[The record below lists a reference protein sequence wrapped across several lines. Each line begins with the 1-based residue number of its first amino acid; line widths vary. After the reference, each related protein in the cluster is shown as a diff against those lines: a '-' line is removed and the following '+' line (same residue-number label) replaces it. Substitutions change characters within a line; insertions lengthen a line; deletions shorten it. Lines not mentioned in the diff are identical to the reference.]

1 MIVLAV
7 VVVVLATPLYF
18 VVVLDDDDSEDD
30 DDVIGDGDVDAFISA
45 AAAAEV
51 TDVCPW
57 IIMMTI
63 VEMPAVSSE
72 LLLMLLLYT

>member
-7 VVVVLATPLYF
+7 AVVVLASPLYF
-18 VVVLDDDDSEDD
+18 VVLDDDDSEDD
-30 DDVIGDGDVDAFISA
+30 YDVTDDNDVDALVSA
-45 AAAAEV
+45 AVAAV
-51 TDVCPW
+51 LDVCPW

>member
-7 VVVVLATPLYF
+7 LVLATPLYF
-18 VVVLDDDDSEDD
+18 VVVVLDDDDSDGDDVTVDD
-30 DDVIGDGDVDAFISA
+30 DGGVLVSA
-45 AAAAEV
+45 AAAAAAAV
-51 TDVCPW
+51 LDVCPW

-72 LLLMLLLYT
+72 LLLYT

>member
-7 VVVVLATPLYF
+7 VVLVLATPLYF
-18 VVVLDDDDSEDD
+18 VVVVLDDDDSEDD
-30 DDVIGDGDVDAFISA
+30 DVVIDDGDVDALAS
-45 AAAAEV
+45 AAAEV
-51 TDVCPW
+51 LDVCPW

-72 LLLMLLLYT
+72 LLLYT

>member
-1 MIVLAV
+1 MIALAV

-18 VVVLDDDDSEDD
+18 VVVLDDDDSEDDD

-57 IIMMTI
+57 IIM
-63 VEMPAVSSE
+63 
-72 LLLMLLLYT
+72 L